1 MIHYIRK
8 TAQEAHLGDDLPVS
22 ERHKQTR
29 HLTKD
34 QPAADR
40 AISLELVMRASDYV
54 LMVQQSSTRLRGY
67 GSVFGVLLLVTAPF
81 CFRLSI
87 DLLEATFPLVGL
99 ISFFSLALGALLF
112 LATTGGAFAALRF
125 FRIDLLTPTDH
136 PLVFNRKT
144 RKVYRVMPDIPERQG
159 LSPAALVRHW
169 LNTFRPWP
177 MQVIEYDWD
186 CLEAEYFSETVLAGN
201 VVRTNHHL
209 MLYVKAAPESDRVLG
224 CFDIVPPMLIREESA
239 MRFWEHIRRFMQEN
253 GPPLPPGE
261 RPAPKPPRDPI
272 SALQTVMPYFW
283 PLAVLGLWWGG
294 GQFVEHG
301 LFRMS
306 FEDFLK
312 SAGNKVSI
320 TAFGVAMLSFIGCW
334 AALINWIGHLLA
346 PTLKLPPGVLQDAGE
361 PVDLWAL
368 WRKTKDQ
375 FGQRTG
381 QTS

>member
-8 TAQEAHLGDDLPVS
+8 TAQDAHPGEDAPVS

-29 HLTKD
+29 QLPKD
-34 QPAADR
+34 RPAADR
-40 AISLELVMRASDYV
+40 AMSMDLVYHATGNL

-67 GSVFGVLLLVTAPF
+67 ASVFGVLMLVASPLGFATAQLLLSIGFPIKSLSHLFGVTVAIPLLLVTVG
-81 CFRLSI
+81 SI
-87 DLLEATFPLVGL
+87 F
-99 ISFFSLALGALLF
+99 LALR
-112 LATTGGAFAALRF
+112 T
-125 FRIDLLTPTDH
+125 FRIDLLTPTDN

-144 RKVYRVMPDIPERQG
+144 RKVYRVMPDIPQRQG

-186 CLEAEYFSETVLAGN
+186 CLEAEYFNETVLAGN

-209 MLYVKAAPESDRVLG
+209 MFYVKAAPDSDQVLG
-224 CFDIVPPMLIREESA
+224 CFDIVPPLLIREDGA
-239 MRFWEHIRRFMQEN
+239 MMFWEHIRRFMQEN

-261 RPAPKPPRDPI
+261 RPAPKPPRNPI

-283 PLAVLGLWWGG
+283 PLFVVGLWWGG
-294 GQFVEHG
+294 GTFVEQG

-306 FEDFLK
+306 TEAFMRKADIGVIE
-312 SAGNKVSI
+312 
-320 TAFGVAMLSFIGCW
+320 FGVALSSLFFCT

-346 PTLKLPPGVLQDAGE
+346 PTLKLPPEVLQDAGE

-368 WRKTKDQ
+368 WRQTKDQ
-375 FGQRTG
+375 LGQRTNH
-381 QTS
+381 SS

>member
-8 TAQEAHLGDDLPVS
+8 TALEAHLGDDLPVS

-29 HLTKD
+29 HLSKGK
-34 QPAADR
+34 PAAER
-40 AISLELVMRASDYV
+40 AIGLELVTTASDQL
-54 LMVQQSSTRLRGY
+54 LMIQQSSTRLRGY
-67 GSVFGVLLLVTAPF
+67 LAVFAVLMFISAPLLLAG
-81 CFRLSI
+81 
-87 DLLEATFPLVGL
+87 VGL
-99 ISFFSLALGALLF
+99 GWSLTLQLNGLLKLTTGAFTLF
-112 LATTGGAFAALRF
+112 LLVVTVAGLFTALRF
-125 FRIDLLTPTDH
+125 VRIDLLSPTDV
-136 PLVFNRKT
+136 PIAFNRKT
-144 RKVYRVMPDIPERQG
+144 RKVYRVMPDIQQRQG
-159 LSPAALVRHW
+159 LSPAALARHW

-201 VVRTNHHL
+201 VVRINHHL
-209 MLYVKAAPESDRVLG
+209 MFYVKATPESDRVLG

-261 RPAPKPPRDPI
+261 KPAPKPPRDPI

-312 SAGNKVSI
+312 SAGNKISI

-346 PTLKLPPGVLQDAGE
+346 PTLKLPPEVLQDAGE
-361 PVDLWAL
+361 PIDLWAL

-375 FGQRTG
+375 FGQRTNQPG
-381 QTS
+381 

>member
-8 TAQEAHLGDDLPVS
+8 TAQDAHPGDDLPVS

-40 AISLELVMRASDYV
+40 SMSLELVTCATDSV

-67 GSVFGVLLLVTAPF
+67 ASVFGVLMLVASPLGFATAQLLLSIGFPIKSLSHLFGVTVAIPLLLVTVG
-81 CFRLSI
+81 SI
-87 DLLEATFPLVGL
+87 F
-99 ISFFSLALGALLF
+99 LALR
-112 LATTGGAFAALRF
+112 T
-125 FRIDLLTPTDH
+125 FRIDLLTPTDN

-144 RKVYRVMPDIPERQG
+144 RKVYRVMPDIPQRQG
-159 LSPAALVRHW
+159 ISPPALVRHW
-169 LNTFRPWP
+169 LNTFRSWP

-186 CLEAEYFSETVLAGN
+186 CLDAEYFSETVLAGN
-201 VVRTNHHL
+201 VARTNHHL
-209 MLYVKAAPESDRVLG
+209 MFYVKAAPDSDRVLG
-224 CFDIVPPMLIREESA
+224 CFDIVPPLLIREDGA
-239 MRFWEHIRRFMQEN
+239 MMFWEHIRRFMQEN

-261 RPAPKPPRDPI
+261 TPAPKPPRNPI

-283 PLAVLGLWWGG
+283 PLFVFGLWWGG
-294 GQFVEHG
+294 GKFVEQG

-306 FEDFLK
+306 TEAFMRKADIGIIE
-312 SAGNKVSI
+312 
-320 TAFGVAMLSFIGCW
+320 FGVALSSLFFCT

-346 PTLKLPPGVLQDAGE
+346 PTLKLPPEVLQDAGE

-368 WRKTKDQ
+368 WRQTKEQ
-375 FGQRTG
+375 FGQHTN
-381 QTS
+381 QSS

>member
-1 MIHYIRK
+1 MIHYMRK
-8 TAQEAHLGDDLPVS
+8 SARDAHPGDDAPVS

-29 HLTKD
+29 HLPKD

-40 AISLELVMRASDYV
+40 VMSLELVSHASEHV
-54 LMVQQSSTRLRGY
+54 LMMQQSSTRLRGY
-67 GSVFGVLLLVTAPF
+67 ASVFALLLLINAPF
-81 CFRLSI
+81 GFKLSVE
-87 DLLEATFPLVGL
+87 LLSATFPLAGL
-99 ISFFSLALGALLF
+99 ISFFSLALGVVLF
-112 LATTGGAFAALRF
+112 AATTGAVFGGLRF
-125 FRIDLLTPTDH
+125 LRIDLLTPTDN
-136 PLVFNRKT
+136 PLLFNRKT
-144 RKVYRVMPDIPERQG
+144 RKVYRVMPDIPQRQG
-159 LSPAALVRHW
+159 DSAAAFVRHW

-209 MLYVKAAPESDRVLG
+209 MFYVKAAPDSDRVLG
-224 CFDIVPPMLIREESA
+224 CFDMVPPLLIREDGA
-239 MRFWEHIRRFMQEN
+239 MMFWEHIRRFMQEN

-261 RPAPKPPRDPI
+261 RPAPKPPRNPI

-283 PLAVLGLWWGG
+283 PLFVFGLWWGG
-294 GQFVEHG
+294 GKFVEQG

-306 FEDFLK
+306 TEAFMRKADIGIIE
-312 SAGNKVSI
+312 
-320 TAFGVAMLSFIGCW
+320 FGVALSSLFFCT

-346 PTLKLPPGVLQDAGE
+346 PTLKLPPEVLQDAGE

-368 WRKTKDQ
+368 WRQTKDQ

-381 QTS
+381 PTS